1 MSIFHFRG
9 ELAERSPDGAR
20 YRFQTDYVSEP
31 SRMGTFSP
39 TIPAWTWNV
48 EESADPRCYPDGTPR
63 DHHCVSA
70 LVHKIRK
77 AYVTDGLPDV
87 VFHIA

>member
-9 ELAERSPDGAR
+9 ELAERQPDGAR

-31 SRMGTFSP
+31 SRMGTFSLSVL
-39 TIPAWTWNV
+39 TWAWTV
-48 EESADPRCYPDGTPR
+48 EQSADSRCYSDGTSR

-77 AYVTDGLPDV
+77 AYATDGLPDV